1 MLKIG
6 IVDYYMSEWHA
17 NNYPAWLIKAGEELG
32 IEAAV
37 TMAWA
42 EREDSPRDGVT
53 TDEWCAKN
61 NAERAESIEA
71 LCEACDAIMILAPA
85 DPDKHLGYAKAVL
98 PFGKPTFIDK
108 TFAENLEM
116 AKQIVALAEQYGT
129 PFFSSSALRFAE
141 ELKNFTDVQNVIL
154 TAGGRS
160 PEEYLVH
167 PLEMAVLLLDDPVER
182 VSVVRQGEQLLCST
196 ETAQGKHASV
206 VFAEKLPY
214 TLTVEDSAGG
224 GYAAIRSD
232 YFGGLMKAI
241 LRFFA
246 EGDCPV
252 DVAQTLEIMRVRDML
267 LNAAN

>member
-17 NNYPAWLIKAGEELG
+17 NNYPAWLIKAGEEIG

-61 NAERAESIEA
+61 HAERAKSIEA
-71 LCEACDAIMILAPA
+71 LCTACDAIMILAPA
-85 DPDKHLGYAKAVL
+85 DPDKHLAYAKAVL

-108 TFAENLEM
+108 TFAENLAT

-141 ELKNFTDVQNVIL
+141 ELKKFTDVQNVIL

-167 PLEMAVLLLDDPVER
+167 PLEMAVLLLADPIAR
-182 VSVVRQGEQLLCST
+182 VSVTRQGKQLLCCG
-196 ETAQGKHASV
+196 ETAGGKHATV
-206 VFAEKLPY
+206 VFAEKMPY
-214 TLTVEDSAGG
+214 TLAVEDSAGG
-224 GYAAIRSD
+224 GYAAIKSD
-232 YFGGLMKAI
+232 YFGGLMKAA
-241 LRFFA
+241 LHFFA
-246 EGDCPV
+246 EGVCPV
-252 DVAQTLEIMRVRDML
+252 DAAQTLEIMRFRDML
-267 LNAAN
+267 LDAAH